1 MMRPSN
7 SNNKSAKKSAKKSM
21 ANRRKQAQFRGRLAE
36 FIATLYLRAMFFSIL
51 KKNFKTP
58 IGEIDIIAK
67 RADLLIFAEVKMR
80 NSKQGM
86 AEALEAVN
94 QRRII
99 RAAKYYLAR
108 NPQMA
113 DKNLRF
119 DVIFLAPF
127 AFPVHFKG
135 AFEAD

>member
-1 MMRPSN
+1 MMRPLN
-7 SNNKSAKKSAKKSM
+7 SNNKLAAT
-21 ANRRKQAQFRGRLAE
+21 RRKKAQFRGRLAE
-36 FIATLYLRAMFFSIL
+36 NIAVFFLRVKLFSIL

-58 IGEIDIIAK
+58 VGEIDIIAK
-67 RADLLIFAEVKMR
+67 RGDLLIFVEVKMR

-86 AEALEAVN
+86 AQALEAVN
-94 QRRII
+94 QDRII
-99 RAAKYYLAR
+99 RAAKYFLAC

-135 AFEAD
+135 AFVAD

>member
-1 MMRPSN
+1 MRPSN
-7 SNNKSAKKSAKKSM
+7 LNNKPVT
-21 ANRRKQAQFRGRLAE
+21 NRRKKAQFRGQMAE
-36 FIATLYLRAMFFSIL
+36 NITVFFLRIKIFSIL

-58 IGEIDIIAK
+58 VGEIDIIAK
-67 RADLLIFAEVKMR
+67 RGDLLVFVEVKMR

-86 AEALEAVN
+86 AEALDAVN

-99 RAAKYYLAR
+99 RAAKYYLAG

-119 DVIFLAPF
+119 DVIFLSPF
-127 AFPVHFKG
+127 AFPVHLKG

>member
-1 MMRPSN
+1 M
-7 SNNKSAKKSAKKSM
+7 
-21 ANRRKQAQFRGRLAE
+21 
-36 FIATLYLRAMFFSIL
+36 ATLYLRAKFFSIV

-58 IGEIDIIAK
+58 VGEIDIIAK
-67 RADLLIFAEVKMR
+67 RADLLIFVEVKMR
-80 NSKQGM
+80 SSKHGM

-99 RAAKYYLAR
+99 RAAKYFLAR

-119 DVIFLAPF
+119 DVIFLKPLT
-127 AFPVHFKG
+127 FPVHLRG

>member
-1 MMRPSN
+1 MRPSN
-7 SNNKSAKKSAKKSM
+7 SNNKSAV
-21 ANRRKQAQFRGRLAE
+21 NRRKRAQFRGRVAE
-36 FIATLYLRAMFFSIL
+36 NIAAIYLRAQLFSIL
-51 KKNFKTP
+51 IKNFKTP
-58 IGEIDIIAK
+58 VGEIDIIAR
-67 RADLLIFAEVKMR
+67 RADLLVFVEVKMR
-80 NSKQGM
+80 SSKHGM

-119 DVIFLAPF
+119 DVIFLKPR
-127 AFPVHFKG
+127 AFPVHLRG

>member
-1 MMRPSN
+1 MRPSN
-7 SNNKSAKKSAKKSM
+7 SNNKLA
-21 ANRRKQAQFRGRLAE
+21 ANRRKKAQFRGRMAE
-36 FIATLYLRAMFFSIL
+36 YIATLYLRMKFFSIL

-58 IGEIDIIAK
+58 VGEIDIIAK
-67 RADLLIFAEVKMR
+67 RADLLIFVEVKMR
-80 NSKQGM
+80 SSKHGM

-99 RAAKYYLAR
+99 RAAKYFLAR

-119 DVIFLAPF
+119 DVIFLKPL
-127 AFPVHFKG
+127 AFPVHLRG
-135 AFEAD
+135 AFEAN